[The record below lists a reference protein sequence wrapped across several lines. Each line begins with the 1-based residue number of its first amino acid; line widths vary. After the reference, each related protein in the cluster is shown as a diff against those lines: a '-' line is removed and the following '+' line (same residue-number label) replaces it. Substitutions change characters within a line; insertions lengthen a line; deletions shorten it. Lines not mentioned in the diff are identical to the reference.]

1 MRVDV
6 LIVPGG
12 GIDKYGRLKP
22 TSLQRV
28 DKAVEL
34 FKEGVTQY
42 VIFSGAWSFMYT
54 YKPPITE
61 ARAMQEYA
69 ITHGIPYDK
78 ILLDEEA
85 CDTIGNAYFPKVRI
99 IKPRGWR
106 NIMVVTSEFHLKR
119 TQYVFEKVFGPDYN
133 LKFIAVT
140 SALPQDVLTHVID
153 TERKNLELT
162 RRKIGQIPAGDDKA
176 IGEFLFTKHP
186 AYTKY
191 TRIKRAIL
199 IHMLRHNRRT
209 F

>member
-1 MRVDV
+1 MKVDV

-34 FKEGVTQY
+34 FKEGVTEY

-54 YKPPITE
+54 YKPPVTE

-69 ITHGIPYDK
+69 ITNGIPYDK
-78 ILLDEEA
+78 ILLDEESR
-85 CDTIGNAYFPKVRI
+85 DTIGNAYFPKVRI

-106 NIMVVTSEFHLKR
+106 NVMVVTSEFHLKR

-133 LKFIAVT
+133 LKFTAVT
-140 SALPQDVLTHVID
+140 SALPQDMFTHIINI
-153 TERKNLELT
+153 EKNNLELT
-162 RRKIGQIPAGDDKA
+162 RQKIGEIPAGDDKA

-186 AYTKY
+186 AYAKY
-191 TRIKRAIL
+191 MRIKRAIL
-199 IHMLRHNRRT
+199 IRMLRHNHQT